1 MLNLGL
7 RSHSAVFLSMDLQA
21 AKWAL
26 LFFVGIA
33 TFLASLAPW
42 AAARCLASRRVLDAI
57 ALMSSTAAGIVLGA
71 LLCHILP
78 ESSES
83 YNDYLSEKYGEESKI
98 ASFPFA
104 GLVCGSVLACLVIID
119 AVIVRRGFEDEHGEH
134 GHSHGE
140 GSGGHDH
147 LTASMKR
154 LAAMDAGKASLLAED
169 AGSGVAAAGHILSPQ
184 AVYGA
189 VDSSRGPDFRG
200 LPAGSPPLVATGPL
214 ADLVDERGSFA
225 SFASGLDGDGDGDR
239 IAKVAIAAAMST
251 SAASGSIQSSAAASS
266 IAAPTAVILSSGD
279 GLMISSAAAATG
291 VGADAVGS
299 RKPPRGSTSSFGVEA
314 TAAPTAQRKQSRA
327 GGSAGVAFNR
337 SGRAVSTSS
346 VVSAGALRAAA
357 VFPEGEP
364 LVDSGVGVPISSS
377 RRSSIAAPTTTSAQ
391 REEAAGK
398 LRLVMRAWLFFVA
411 LSLHGIFDGLSVA
424 SENDPSGFT
433 ATLVAV
439 LSHKLFD
446 GLAVGVAVFPA
457 GLPALQVWLILI
469 VSSLSTPLGI
479 GIGMAAD
486 NLAGSANL
494 KLVNAVALS
503 LASGSFAYISLMELL
518 PSSLSNSR
526 LLLPKLAL
534 FVAAFLAMSALAY
547 FV

>member
-1 MLNLGL
+1 M
-7 RSHSAVFLSMDLQA
+7 
-21 AKWAL
+21 
-26 LFFVGIA
+26 
-33 TFLASLAPW
+33 
-42 AAARCLASRRVLDAI
+42 
-57 ALMSSTAAGIVLGA
+57 
-71 LLCHILP
+71 
-78 ESSES
+78 
-83 YNDYLSEKYGEESKI
+83 
-98 ASFPFA
+98 
-104 GLVCGSVLACLVIID
+104 
-119 AVIVRRGFEDEHGEH
+119 
-134 GHSHGE
+134 
-140 GSGGHDH
+140 
-147 LTASMKR
+147 
-154 LAAMDAGKASLLAED
+154 
-169 AGSGVAAAGHILSPQ
+169 
-184 AVYGA
+184 
-189 VDSSRGPDFRG
+189 
-200 LPAGSPPLVATGPL
+200 
-214 ADLVDERGSFA
+214 DERGSFA
-225 SFASGLDGDGDGDR
+225 SLASGHGCGDGCSDGDH
-239 IAKVAIAAAMST
+239 IAKVVMAAA
-251 SAASGSIQSSAAASS
+251 AAACDGGSIQA
-266 IAAPTAVILSSGD
+266 AAPTAVVLSAGD
-279 GLMISSAAAATG
+279 GLPMSSILSAPAA
-291 VGADAVGS
+291 GADAVGS

-314 TAAPTAQRKQSRA
+314 AAAPAAQRKLSRA
-327 GGSAGVAFNR
+327 GGGAAAGASGFNR
-337 SGRAVSTSS
+337 SGRAASTSS
-346 VVSAGALRAAA
+346 AVSAGALRAAA

-364 LVDSGVGVPISSS
+364 RVDSAGAGVAAPISAS
-377 RRSSIAAPTTTSAQ
+377 RRSSVASAIQTAAQ

-486 NLAGSANL
+486 NLAGSSNL